1 MSLLTRMKF
10 WFLLNVLEHLKN
22 VDTLLGK
29 LLEEAATLERLE
41 IHGPKSEVDKLI
53 ELGSFNFFD
62 T

>member
-1 MSLLTRMKF
+1 MKNVGSLLGELTK
-10 WFLLNVLEHLKN
+10 
-22 VDTLLGK
+22 
-29 LLEEAATLERLE
+29 EAATLERLE